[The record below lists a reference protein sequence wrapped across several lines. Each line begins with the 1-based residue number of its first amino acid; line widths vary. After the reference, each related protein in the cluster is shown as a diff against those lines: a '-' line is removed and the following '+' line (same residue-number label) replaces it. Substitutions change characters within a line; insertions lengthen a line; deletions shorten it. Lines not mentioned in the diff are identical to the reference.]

1 MKCCNYSKLDLI
13 RKGLLIE
20 GGGNETIEFYASEI
34 GAILEDEDIELYGED
49 DIVVDGPEP
58 KEEQGT
64 GNKEGKRRREK
75 KEEQETGNKEGK
87 RRREKK
93 EEQGTG
99 NKEGKRRR
107 RKQEA
112 AEPVTADSPSSD
124 LSDRSVPSGSP
135 SPSRVPALTP
145 EQIRQGQSRVLR
157 LIQQRTPPDVPTL
170 VRACIDDGMTMAE
183 IAAVTGLGYFTIAK
197 CKTGAVTSTVA
208 GRFQELFAFPRK
220 SAAQS
225 EEV

>member
-1 MKCCNYSKLDLI
+1 MQRHTRI
-13 RKGLLIE
+13 RIQDAADFIREE
-20 GGGNETIEFYASEI
+20 GGCNEIIALGLQKIVEALNDEMD
-34 GAILEDEDIELYGED
+34 DEDFLIPDDSD

-64 GNKEGKRRREK
+64 RNKEGKRRK
-75 KEEQETGNKEGK
+75 
-87 RRREKK
+87 
-93 EEQGTG
+93 
-99 NKEGKRRR
+99 

-157 LIQQRTPPDVPTL
+157 LIQQRTPPDIPTL
-170 VRACIDDGMTMAE
+170 VRACIDAGFTEKDL
-183 IAAVTGLGYFTIAK
+183 AALTGLSCHMIAR
-197 CKTGAVTSTVA
+197 CKTGAVTLTVA
-208 GRFQELFAFPRK
+208 DRFQELFAFPRDPV
-220 SAAQS
+220 AQ
-225 EEV
+225 EEE

>member
-1 MKCCNYSKLDLI
+1 MLRSNRSVINTAVRMMLV
-13 RKGLLIE
+13 E
-20 GGGNETIEFYASEI
+20 GGCNDIIAEGCKIIHEALAAEMD
-34 GAILEDEDIELYGED
+34 DEDFLIPDDSD

-64 GNKEGKRRREK
+64 GNKEGKRRK
-75 KEEQETGNKEGK
+75 
-87 RRREKK
+87 
-93 EEQGTG
+93 
-99 NKEGKRRR
+99 

-157 LIQQRTPPDVPTL
+157 LIQQRTPPDIPTL
-170 VRACIDDGMTMAE
+170 VRACIDAGFTEKDL
-183 IAAVTGLGYFTIAK
+183 AALTGLSCHMIAR
-197 CKTGAVTSTVA
+197 CKTGAVTLTVA
-208 GRFQELFAFPRK
+208 DRFQELFAFPRK
-220 SAAQS
+220 TAAQ
-225 EEV
+225 EEE

>member
-1 MKCCNYSKLDLI
+1 MQRHTRI
-13 RKGLLIE
+13 RIQDAADFIREE
-20 GGGNETIEFYASEI
+20 GGCNEIIALGLQKIVEA
-34 GAILEDEDIELYGED
+34 LNDEMDDEELMPDDSD

-64 GNKEGKRRREK
+64 GNKEGKRRR
-75 KEEQETGNKEGK
+75 
-87 RRREKK
+87 
-93 EEQGTG
+93 
-99 NKEGKRRR
+99 

-112 AEPVTADSPSSD
+112 TEPVTADSPSSD

-135 SPSRVPALTP
+135 SPSRVPALTS

-157 LIQQRTPPDVPTL
+157 LIQQRMPPDIPTL

-197 CKTGAVTSTVA
+197 CKTSTVTSTVA

-220 SAAQS
+220 TAAQ
-225 EEV
+225 EEE

>member
-1 MKCCNYSKLDLI
+1 MLRSNRSVINTAVRMMLV
-13 RKGLLIE
+13 E
-20 GGGNETIEFYASEI
+20 GGCNDIIAEGCKIIREALAAEMD
-34 GAILEDEDIELYGED
+34 DEELMIPDDSD

-58 KEEQGT
+58 KEEQ
-64 GNKEGKRRREK
+64 E
-75 KEEQETGNKEGK
+75 
-87 RRREKK
+87 
-93 EEQGTG
+93 TG

-157 LIQQRTPPDVPTL
+157 LIQQRTPPDIPTL
-170 VRACIDDGMTMAE
+170 VRACIDAGFTEKDL
-183 IAAVTGLGYFTIAK
+183 AALTGLSCHMIAR
-197 CKTGAVTSTVA
+197 CKTGAVTLTVA
-208 GRFQELFAFPRK
+208 DRFQELFAFPRDPV
-220 SAAQS
+220 AQ
-225 EEV
+225 EEA

>member
-1 MKCCNYSKLDLI
+1 MLRSNRSVINTAVRMMLV
-13 RKGLLIE
+13 E
-20 GGGNETIEFYASEI
+20 GGCNDIIAEGCKIIREALAAEMD
-34 GAILEDEDIELYGED
+34 DEDFLIPDDSD

-64 GNKEGKRRREK
+64 GNKEGKRRK
-75 KEEQETGNKEGK
+75 
-87 RRREKK
+87 
-93 EEQGTG
+93 
-99 NKEGKRRR
+99 

-135 SPSRVPALTP
+135 SPSRVPALTS

-157 LIQQRTPPDVPTL
+157 LIQQRTPPDIPTL
-170 VRACIDDGMTMAE
+170 VRACIDDGMTASDL
-183 IAAVTGLGYFTIAK
+183 AALTGLGYFMIAR

-220 SAAQS
+220 PAAQ
-225 EEV
+225 EEA

>member
-34 GAILEDEDIELYGED
+34 GAILEDEDIELYGKD

-58 KEEQGT
+58 
-64 GNKEGKRRREK
+64 
-75 KEEQETGNKEGK
+75 
-87 RRREKK
+87 K

-112 AEPVTADSPSSD
+112 AEPVTADSPAPSRSSESSKSRN
-124 LSDRSVPSGSP
+124 LAISQSESK
-135 SPSRVPALTP
+135 SRVPALTS

-157 LIQQRTPPDVPTL
+157 LIQQRTPPDIPTL
-170 VRACIDDGMTMAE
+170 VRACIDDGMTASDL
-183 IAAVTGLGYFTIAK
+183 AALTGLSYHMIAR

-208 GRFQELFAFPRK
+208 DRFQELFAFPRK
-220 SAAQS
+220 TAAQS
-225 EEV
+225 EEA

>member
-75 KEEQETGNKEGK
+75 KEEQ
-87 RRREKK
+87 
-93 EEQGTG
+93 GTG

-107 RKQEA
+107 RKQDAVET
-112 AEPVTADSPSSD
+112 VTADSGSLYTSQSRD
-124 LSDRSVPSGSP
+124 LAISQSESK
-135 SPSRVPALTP
+135 SRNLATSQSRDLTLTP
-145 EQIRQGQSRVLR
+145 EQITTGRAKILR
-157 LIQQRTPPDVPTL
+157 LIQQRTPPDIPTL
-170 VRACIDDGMTMAE
+170 VRACIDAGFTEKDL
-183 IAAVTGLGYFTIAK
+183 AALTGLSCHMIAR
-197 CKTGAVTSTVA
+197 CKTGAVTLTVA
-208 GRFQELFAFPRK
+208 DRFQELFAFPRDPV
-220 SAAQS
+220 AQ
-225 EEV
+225 EEA

>member
-58 KEEQGT
+58 GETMEQLNRKT
-64 GNKEGKRRREK
+64 IEQPNEKRRK
-75 KEEQETGNKEGK
+75 
-87 RRREKK
+87 
-93 EEQGTG
+93 
-99 NKEGKRRR
+99 

-112 AEPVTADSPSSD
+112 AETVTADSPSSD

-157 LIQQRTPPDVPTL
+157 LIQQRTPPDIPTL
-170 VRACIDDGMTMAE
+170 VRACIDDGMTAGE
-183 IAAVTGLGYFTIAK
+183 IAALTGLGYHTIAR
-197 CKTGAVTSTVA
+197 CKTGVVTLTVA
-208 GRFQELFAFPRK
+208 GRFQELFAFPREPV
-220 SAAQS
+220 AQ
-225 EEV
+225 EEA

>member
-64 GNKEGKRRREK
+64 GNKEGKRRR
-75 KEEQETGNKEGK
+75 
-87 RRREKK
+87 
-93 EEQGTG
+93 
-99 NKEGKRRR
+99 

-112 AEPVTADSPSSD
+112 AETITADS
-124 LSDRSVPSGSP
+124 GSLYT
-135 SPSRVPALTP
+135 SQSRNLAISQSESKSRVPALTS

>member
-1 MKCCNYSKLDLI
+1 MKCCNNSKLDLI

-34 GAILEDEDIELYGED
+34 GAILEDEDIELYGKD

-58 KEEQGT
+58 
-64 GNKEGKRRREK
+64 
-75 KEEQETGNKEGK
+75 
-87 RRREKK
+87 K

-112 AEPVTADSPSSD
+112 AEPVTADSGSLYTSQSRD
-124 LSDRSVPSGSP
+124 LAISQSESK
-135 SPSRVPALTP
+135 SRVPALTS

-157 LIQQRTPPDVPTL
+157 LIQQRTPPDIPTL
-170 VRACIDDGMTMAE
+170 VRACIDDGMTLAE
-183 IAAVTGLGYFTIAK
+183 LAGITGLGYYTLAK

-208 GRFQELFAFPRK
+208 DRFQELFAFPRK
-220 SAAQS
+220 TAAQ
-225 EEV
+225 EEE

>member
-1 MKCCNYSKLDLI
+1 MLRSNRSVINTAVRMMLV
-13 RKGLLIE
+13 E
-20 GGGNETIEFYASEI
+20 GGCNDIIAEGCKIIREALAAEMD
-34 GAILEDEDIELYGED
+34 DEELMIPDDSD

-58 KEEQGT
+58 K
-64 GNKEGKRRREK
+64 K
-75 KEEQETGNKEGK
+75 
-87 RRREKK
+87 
-93 EEQGTG
+93 EQGTG

-157 LIQQRTPPDVPTL
+157 LIQQRTPPDIPTL
-170 VRACIDDGMTMAE
+170 VRACIVDGMTASDL
-183 IAAVTGLGYFTIAK
+183 AALTGLSYHMIAR

-208 GRFQELFAFPRK
+208 DRFQELFAFPRNPV
-220 SAAQS
+220 AQ
-225 EEV
+225 EEE